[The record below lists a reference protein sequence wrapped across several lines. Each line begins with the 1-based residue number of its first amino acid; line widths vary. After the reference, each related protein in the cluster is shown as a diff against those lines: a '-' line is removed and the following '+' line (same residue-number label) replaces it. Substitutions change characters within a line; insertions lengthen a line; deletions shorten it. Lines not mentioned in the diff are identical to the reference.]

1 MQLPQ
6 AVPVLKISRI
16 LSSRNPNVDCSRPIQ
31 CVGEKRWAISDI
43 VGLED
48 GLGVECLSGSGAIA
62 SAFSKA
68 FKEGLTITLVSGR
81 SAHILVQ
88 KAHFLSLNF
97 AFTTCQEME
106 TSQ

>member
-1 MQLPQ
+1 M
-6 AVPVLKISRI
+6 
-16 LSSRNPNVDCSRPIQ
+16 
-31 CVGEKRWAISDI
+31 

-81 SAHILVQ
+81 SVLACFFLKLPFLDSNMHSPASKCLIFIL
-88 KAHFLSLNF
+88 
-97 AFTTCQEME
+97 MG
-106 TSQ
+106 SQDCLQSSFVCSGYI